1 LFALDFDRFTQFPVP
16 IDISQFTM
24 KATLAVFAAAATIA
38 QAVATPAQLT
48 ARAGSVPVVTVKGNG
63 NANISTHTQVP
74 PC

>member
-1 LFALDFDRFTQFPVP
+1 LFALDFDRFIYFPVP
-16 IDISQFTM
+16 IDISRFTM
-24 KATLAVFAAAATIA
+24 KVTLAIFTAAATIA

-63 NANISTHTQVP
+63 NAKTSTQTQIP